1 MNSRKKGALE
11 LSMNT
16 IVIVVIGV
24 TLLVLGLGFVT
35 GIFGNLES
43 LTQNVFGEAEN
54 SINQI
59 ATHNEKLTIPG
70 EIMVKQGETA
80 SSKVWVVNEEPQSKT
95 FTIDITAASENN
107 AGTGIKILV
116 PQKQATVE
124 TGGEIGFSVGI
135 DVADNIPKGLYGYN
149 VNIGPSNYAQSS
161 FFVNVE

>member
-43 LTQNVFGEAEN
+43 LTQNVFVEAEN

-59 ATHNEKLTIPG
+59 ATHNEKLSVPG
-70 EIMVKQGETA
+70 
-80 SSKVWVVNEEPQSKT
+80 
-95 FTIDITAASENN
+95 DINAATENN
-107 AGTGIKILV
+107 ARVGIKILV

-135 DVADNIPKGLYGYN
+135 EVADNIPKGLYGYN
-149 VNIGPSNYAQSS
+149 VNVGPSNYAQSS

>member
-59 ATHNEKLTIPG
+59 ATHNEKLSVLG
-70 EIMVKQGETA
+70 EINVKQGKTA
-80 SSKVWVVNEEPQSKT
+80 STKIWVVNEEPQSKT
-95 FTIDITAASENN
+95 FTIDITAATENN
-107 AGTGIKILV
+107 AGAGIKVLV

-135 DVADNIPKGLYGYN
+135 EVADNIPKGLYGDN
-149 VNIGPSNYAQSS
+149 VNGGPSN
-161 FFVNVE
+161 FFPNLFYVKKE